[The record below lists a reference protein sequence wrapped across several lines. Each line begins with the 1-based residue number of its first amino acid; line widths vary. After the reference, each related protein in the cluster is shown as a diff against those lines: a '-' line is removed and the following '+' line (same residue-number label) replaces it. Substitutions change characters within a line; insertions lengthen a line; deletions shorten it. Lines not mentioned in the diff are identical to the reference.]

1 MDRRG
6 RAALLSLAAH
16 KMVVSPVEIVHV
28 QAAFARA
35 IPVRLGIPASI
46 SFGDSTILVASLL
59 AMVVEE
65 IAGVAKLTMPVA
77 LMVAGL
83 FQVRFQARSP
93 LKSNSNRSPQ
103 RARQRQTRGH
113 LPKISRGPAKLVL
126 FDRWRCCTH
135 TATRVLRSAA
145 RIELPV
151 SRITVLIPLP
161 IFTTLNIQASQPTAF
176 LINTCV
182 DVDGVSMVER
192 MSTSL
197 RCVAANHRLS

>member
-1 MDRRG
+1 
-6 RAALLSLAAH
+6 
-16 KMVVSPVEIVHV
+16 MVVSPVKIVHV
-28 QAAFARA
+28 QAAVAPA
-35 IPVRLGIPASI
+35 IPGRLGIPASI
-46 SFGDSTILVASLL
+46 SFGDSTILVASLP

-65 IAGVAKLTMPVA
+65 IAGVARLTMPVTSMA
-77 LMVAGL
+77 GGL

-93 LKSNSNRSPQ
+93 LKSNSSRSLQ
-103 RARQRQTRGH
+103 RTRQRRTRGR

-135 TATRVLRSAA
+135 CRPSRVWRSAA
-145 RIELPV
+145 NIELPV
-151 SRITVLIPLP
+151 SRIAFLIPLP

-182 DVDGVSMVER
+182 DVDGVSMVDR